1 MIKPR
6 RQSLA
11 DKFNFSSDE
20 ENENENESAGGLLAA
35 EQEAE
40 RRRHERR
47 KIRGAAR
54 QFINSMA
61 AVEGES
67 ESDEVESDNE
77 SNASENS
84 FIVGDDFCD

>member
-6 RQSLA
+6 RQSSA
-11 DKFNFSSDE
+11 NKFNFSSDE
-20 ENENENESAGGLLAA
+20 ENEKENESSGGLLAA

-40 RRRHERR
+40 RCRHERQ

-77 SNASENS
+77 SNASEDS
-84 FIVGDDFCD
+84 FIVGDDVCD